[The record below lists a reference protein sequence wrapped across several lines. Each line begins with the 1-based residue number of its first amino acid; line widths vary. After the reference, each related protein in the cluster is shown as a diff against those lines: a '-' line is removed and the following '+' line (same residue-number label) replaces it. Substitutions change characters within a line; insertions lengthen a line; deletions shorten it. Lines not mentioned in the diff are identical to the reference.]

1 MGEKDFSYS
10 LISKDSSESDPSPF
24 YCAEEIPQ
32 SFSRSNKY
40 IREDLYTKEDLIKT
54 IQQLS
59 KRLVTN
65 VNIKELIK
73 ELTEEIEK
81 RIQRIK
87 NIENDL
93 VEEYGETWY
102 NNVDVDWP
110 DPETSSYQMH
120 ELEERKED
128 AGHQSD
134 IVEAIQLYCYALT
147 TKGFTSAIPKYT
159 KTDLPFQVYL
169 YYKE

>member
-1 MGEKDFSYS
+1 MGEKEFSFS
-10 LISKDSSESDPSPF
+10 LISKDSSESNPSPF

-40 IREDLYTKEDLIKT
+40 IREDLYTKDDIIKT

-81 RIQRIK
+81 RYQRIK

-93 VEEYGETWY
+93 EEEYGESWR
-102 NNVDVDWP
+102 VDWP
-110 DPETSSYQMH
+110 DPETSFHQMH